1 MKTVYVVTNPD
12 LGWGWGC
19 VVAVL
24 ESLSATGAKTL
35 EDKGYIVSEMTFTTE
50 EDFLSDFDS

>member
-1 MKTVYVVTNPD
+1 MKTVYVVSLLD
-12 LGWGWGC
+12 LGWDS

-24 ESLSATGAKTL
+24 ESLSAAGHKVL
-35 EDKGYIVSEMTFTTE
+35 EDKGYIVSEQTLTTE